1 MEDYDY
7 GNEDDLDSLM
17 FSASRLNELPPAL
30 QRQKVMSLGLN
41 RIDTIGPAGGLRSPP
56 REASE
61 SKHDKHAKFVA
72 QLEKDKARVIEESR
86 KPFVRK
92 VDDGEGKVHL
102 TEDR

>member
-1 MEDYDY
+1 
-7 GNEDDLDSLM
+7 M
-17 FSASRLNELPPAL
+17 FSASRLNEMPIAL

-61 SKHDKHAKFVA
+61 SKQNKHAKFVA
-72 QLEKDKARVIEESR
+72 QLERDKARVIEETR

-92 VDDGEGKVHL
+92 VDDGEGKVNL